1 MGPRSVERRE
11 GCQVPLERSPLYF
24 LRFKQDSQRVKFVRC
39 EADLLVVDVGADKAQ
54 EKLKVAL
61 DEVHDDTEFTGSIR
75 LLLGFVPRRGG
86 VARALFDAP
95 GVLVFDCVRFFVLGR
110 GLRE

>member
-1 MGPRSVERRE
+1 M
-11 GCQVPLERSPLYF
+11 ERSPLYF

-54 EKLKVAL
+54 EKLEVAL
-61 DEVHDDTEFTGSIR
+61 DEVHDDAEFAGSIG
-75 LLLGFVPRRGG
+75 LLLSFVPRRGG
-86 VARALFDAP
+86 VARALFNAP
-95 GVLVFDCVRFFVLGR
+95 GVLVFNCVRFFVLGR